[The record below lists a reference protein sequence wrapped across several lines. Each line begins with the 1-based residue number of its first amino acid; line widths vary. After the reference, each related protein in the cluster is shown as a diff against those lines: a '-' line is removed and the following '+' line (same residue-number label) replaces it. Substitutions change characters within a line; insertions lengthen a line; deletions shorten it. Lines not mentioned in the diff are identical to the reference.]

1 MVKEH
6 LGKSLIG
13 LMIGYL
19 LYKSLLLCI
28 PVALLFFVYSL
39 VNKNQFIERKKT
51 VVSVAFRDFLI
62 CLEPLLKSSEN
73 FSSAYCKAVEDYE
86 KIHGTDVLLLV
97 LKSGAAQ
104 FRINNSAGDVLYHIA
119 EKTDIED
126 AYLFAGSIESSEET
140 GISVI
145 DITNHTLGI
154 ITEKIQLKNELL
166 MILSG
171 KRFEHIL
178 VSIIPA
184 AILVLLSVGAGSY
197 LSPLYE
203 TTAGRGV
210 MTVAGIIFC
219 ASWYAG
225 KQITS
230 IEV

>member
-1 MVKEH
+1 M
-6 LGKSLIG
+6 
-13 LMIGYL
+13 
-19 LYKSLLLCI
+19 
-28 PVALLFFVYSL
+28 
-39 VNKNQFIERKKT
+39 
-51 VVSVAFRDFLI
+51 
-62 CLEPLLKSSEN
+62 KSSEN
-73 FSSAYCKAVEDYE
+73 FSSAYFRAVADYE
-86 KIHGTDVLLLV
+86 KMHGEDVLLLV
-97 LKSGAAQ
+97 LKSGAAR
-104 FRINNSAGDVLYHIA
+104 FRINNSAGDVLNHIA

-145 DITNHTLGI
+145 DITNHTIGI

-203 TTAGRGV
+203 TIAGKIV

-219 ASWYAG
+219 ASWYTG